1 MNIKLNNIESRGN
14 DFCIRFGRLFV
25 TICTYTYSGIISCVM
40 NVMDEENN
48 KTFFF
53 DTIEEA
59 FRYAQE
65 EVSKCH
71 NVEEVLN
78 NYEEYTKKVKQK
90 RKK

>member
-1 MNIKLNNIESRGN
+1 
-14 DFCIRFGRLFV
+14 
-25 TICTYTYSGIISCVM
+25 M

-65 EVSKCH
+65 EIVKCH
-71 NVEEVLN
+71 SVEEVLM
-78 NYEEYTKKVKQK
+78 NYDEYTKKVKQK